1 MADSIK
7 IGNLDITLKVGDNSV
22 SAAYLGS
29 TLVYGGGTPPTP
41 HDYSQDYLTLVATES
56 GEFTWNGH
64 TTYGTIGNRLS
75 YSVDSGNTWSR
86 PSSAFTVTGIS
97 SGSKIL
103 FRGSITPTSDG
114 IGRFFSSGRF
124 EAQGNV
130 MSLLFSD
137 NFSGQTDLT
146 GYNYVFSTL
155 FSDSTITSAENLILP
170 ATTLEKMCY
179 QLMFDG
185 CTNLTTPPQLPA
197 TTLKRA
203 CYAQM
208 FQDCTSLTT
217 APELPSTTLADG
229 CYSYMFNG
237 CTSLTTAPELPAA
250 TLATNCY
257 SSMFRGCTNLNSITC
272 LATDISAT
280 RCTNNW
286 VSGVAANGTF
296 TKAASMSSWT
306 TGASGIP
313 SGWTVVDYTE

>member
-7 IGNLDITLKVGDNSV
+7 IGNLDITLKVDDNSV

-64 TTYGTIGNRLS
+64 TTYGSIGNRLS

-229 CYSYMFNG
+229 CYSYMF
-237 CTSLTTAPELPAA
+237 
-250 TLATNCY
+250 
-257 SSMFRGCTNLNSITC
+257 RGCTNLNSITC